1 MHVLNLYYLLS
12 MLIIEEIVLQL
23 RHQGERR
30 HIVSIANDPFP
41 IDQHTHLRGTVA
53 YRRDAGK
60 ALRKQ
65 VPRSSHAEWSPAAD
79 RPDPISLLEEQN
91 HTRLEYLVPLRFERM
106 AASPFTF
113 LRGTAIVMAG
123 DLAATPVSGIRVQMC
138 GDAHL
143 NNFGIFA
150 TPERNQVF
158 DLNDFDETLPGP
170 WEWDVKR
177 LAASIV
183 IAGRNNGFPREI
195 NRQAVLN
202 CIATYRQRMWGY
214 GEMRHLDVWYA
225 RIDYATSLEAVS
237 SSFRW
242 WVNKQR
248 NRAVRRTH
256 VELVP
261 KLTQEVNGQIVI
273 KPDPPLITRLEDD
286 ELATLLSA
294 LVEEYRTTLRE
305 DRHVLLSK
313 YRYVDVAH
321 KVVGVGSVGTRC
333 YVALLLG
340 SDANDPLFLQIK
352 EARASVY
359 ERYLGRSAYAN
370 HGERVVMGQRLMQA
384 SSGIFLGWTRL
395 RSIDYYIRQLRDMKL
410 SVDISTLSEGG
421 FIEYCKFCGWA
432 LARAHARSGDPAMIS
447 GYLGQKDVFDQAI
460 AAFAESYADQT
471 ERDHA
476 ALVAYVKASQ
486 ASVLN

>member
-1 MHVLNLYYLLS
+1 L
-12 MLIIEEIVLQL
+12 
-23 RHQGERR
+23 
-30 HIVSIANDPFP
+30 SIANEPLP
-41 IDQHTHLRGTVA
+41 IDQHSHQKGSVA
-53 YRRDAGK
+53 YRREAGK
-60 ALRKQ
+60 ALRKE
-65 VPRSSHAEWSPAAD
+65 VSRRSHAEWIPAAD

-91 HTRLEYLVPLRFERM
+91 RTRLDYLVPLRFERM
-106 AASPFTF
+106 SASPFTF
-113 LRGTAIVMAG
+113 LRGTAVVMAA
-123 DLAATPVSGIRVQMC
+123 DLAATPVSGIHVQMC

-183 IAGRNNGFPREI
+183 IAGRNNGFSEDV
-195 NRQAVLN
+195 NRQAVLS
-202 CIATYRQRMWGY
+202 CIATYRQRMWEY
-214 GEMRHLDVWYA
+214 GDMRHLEVWYS
-225 RIDYATSLEAVS
+225 RIDYASSLEAVNE
-237 SSFRW
+237 SFRW
-242 WVNKQR
+242 WVDKQR
-248 NRAVRRTH
+248 AKAIRRTH
-256 VELVP
+256 VELLP
-261 KLTQEVNGQIVI
+261 KITQEVNGQVSI
-273 KPDPPLITRLEDD
+273 KPEPPLLTRLKDD
-286 ELATLLSA
+286 ELTRMLSA
-294 LVEEYRTTLRE
+294 MVEEYRTTLRE

-313 YRYVDVAH
+313 YNYVDVVH

-340 SDANDPLFLQIK
+340 NGTNDPLFLQIK

-359 ERYLGRSAYAN
+359 EPYVGHSTFSN
-370 HGERVVMGQRLMQA
+370 HGQRVVLGQRLMQA

-395 RSIDYYIRQLRDMKL
+395 GSIDFYIRQLRDMKL

-421 FIEYCKFCGWA
+421 FNEYAKFCGWA

-447 GYLGQKDVFDQAI
+447 GYMGQKDVFDRAI
-460 AAFAESYADQT
+460 ATFAEIYADQA

-476 ALVAYVKASQ
+476 ALVAHLQTTPQPTLS
-486 ASVLN
+486 

>member
-1 MHVLNLYYLLS
+1 M
-12 MLIIEEIVLQL
+12 
-23 RHQGERR
+23 
-30 HIVSIANDPFP
+30 SIANEPLPVDEH
-41 IDQHTHLRGTVA
+41 IHQRGSVE

-65 VPRSSHAEWSPAAD
+65 VSRRSHANWSPAAN
-79 RPDPISLLEEQN
+79 RPNPISLLEEQN
-91 HTRLEYLVPLRFERM
+91 RTRLDYLVPLRFERM
-106 AASPFTF
+106 SASPFTF
-113 LRGTAIVMAG
+113 LRGTAIVMAA
-123 DLAATPVSGIRVQMC
+123 DLAATPVTGIRVQMC

-183 IAGRNNGFPREI
+183 IAGRNNGFSRDL
-195 NRQAVLN
+195 NRQAVLS
-202 CIATYRQRMWGY
+202 CMATYRQRMWEY
-214 GEMRHLDVWYA
+214 GDMRHLEVWYS
-225 RIDYATSLEAVS
+225 RIDYASSLEAVNE
-237 SSFRW
+237 SFRW
-242 WVNKQR
+242 WVDKQR
-248 NRAVRRTH
+248 ARAVRRTH
-256 VELVP
+256 VELLP
-261 KLTQEVNGQIVI
+261 KLTQEVNGQISI
-273 KPDPPLITRLEDD
+273 KPDPPLLTRLKDD
-286 ELATLLSA
+286 ELTRMLSA

-313 YRYVDVAH
+313 YNYVDVVH

-340 SDANDPLFLQIK
+340 NDANDPLFLQIK

-359 ERYLGRSAYAN
+359 EPYVGRSAFPN

-395 RSIDYYIRQLRDMKL
+395 GSIDFYIRQLRDMKL

-421 FIEYCKFCGWA
+421 FNEYAKFCGWA

-460 AAFAESYADQT
+460 ARFAELYADQA

-476 ALVAYVKASQ
+476 ALVSHLQTTPQ
-486 ASVLN
+486 ATLS

>member
-1 MHVLNLYYLLS
+1 L
-12 MLIIEEIVLQL
+12 
-23 RHQGERR
+23 
-30 HIVSIANDPFP
+30 SIANEPLP
-41 IDQHTHLRGTVA
+41 VDQHNHQRGSVED
-53 YRRDAGK
+53 RRDAGK

-65 VPRSSHAEWSPAAD
+65 VSRRSHAEWSPAAE
-79 RPDPISLLEEQN
+79 RPDSIRLLEDQN
-91 HTRLEYLVPLRFERM
+91 QTRLQHLVPLRFERM
-106 AASPFTF
+106 STSPFTF
-113 LRGTAIVMAG
+113 LRGTAIVMAA
-123 DLAATPVSGIRVQMC
+123 DLVETPVSGIHVQMC

-183 IAGRNNGFPREI
+183 IAGRNNAFPREV
-195 NRQAVLN
+195 NRQAVVS
-202 CIATYRQRMWGY
+202 CIAMYRQRMWEY
-214 GEMRHLDVWYA
+214 GDMRHLEVWYS
-225 RIDYATSLEAVS
+225 RIDYASSLEAVNE
-237 SSFRW
+237 SFRW
-242 WVNKQR
+242 WVNKQHAK
-248 NRAVRRTH
+248 AVRRTH
-256 VELVP
+256 VELLP
-261 KLTQEVNGQIVI
+261 KLTQEVNGQTLI
-273 KPDPPLITRLEDD
+273 KPDPPLLTRLKD
-286 ELATLLSA
+286 EELTRMLSA

-313 YRYVDVAH
+313 YRYIDVVH

-340 SDANDPLFLQIK
+340 NDAYDPLFLQIK

-359 ERYLGRSAYAN
+359 ERYVGRSAFSN

-395 RSIDYYIRQLRDMKL
+395 GSIDFYIRQLRDMKL

-421 FIEYCKFCGWA
+421 FNEYAKFCGWA

-460 AAFAESYADQT
+460 ATFAELYADQV

-476 ALVAYVKASQ
+476 ALVAHLQTRQPATLS
-486 ASVLN
+486 

>member
-1 MHVLNLYYLLS
+1 M
-12 MLIIEEIVLQL
+12 
-23 RHQGERR
+23 
-30 HIVSIANDPFP
+30 SIANEPLP
-41 IDQHTHLRGTVA
+41 IDQHSHQRGTIE
-53 YRRDAGK
+53 YQRDAGK

-65 VPRSSHAEWSPAAD
+65 VPRRSHAEWSPVAD

-91 HTRLEYLVPLRFERM
+91 RTRLDYLVPLRFERM

-113 LRGTAIVMAG
+113 LRGTAVLMAA
-123 DLAATPVSGIRVQMC
+123 DLAATPVSGIQVQMC

-177 LAASIV
+177 LAASII
-183 IAGRNNGFPREI
+183 IAGRNNGFSRDV
-195 NRQAVLN
+195 NRQAVLS
-202 CIATYRQRMWGY
+202 CLATYRQRMWEY
-214 GEMRHLDVWYA
+214 GDMRHLDVWYS
-225 RIDYATSLEAVS
+225 RIDYASSLEAVS
-237 SSFRW
+237 ESFRW
-242 WVNKQR
+242 WINKQSK
-248 NRAVRRTH
+248 RATRRTH
-256 VELVP
+256 VELAP
-261 KLTQEVNGQIVI
+261 KLMQEVNGQILI
-273 KPDPPLITRLEDD
+273 KPDPPLISRLDDD
-286 ELATLLSA
+286 ELTNLLGS

-340 SDANDPLFLQIK
+340 SDSNDPLFLQIK

-359 ERYLGRSAYAN
+359 ERYLGRSVYAN

-421 FIEYCKFCGWA
+421 FNEYAKFCGWA

-460 AAFAESYADQT
+460 ATFAELYADQA

-476 ALVAYVKASQ
+476 ALVAHLQTTKPII
-486 ASVLN
+486 LN

>member
-1 MHVLNLYYLLS
+1 M
-12 MLIIEEIVLQL
+12 
-23 RHQGERR
+23 
-30 HIVSIANDPFP
+30 SIANEPLPVDEH
-41 IDQHTHLRGTVA
+41 IHQRGSVE

-65 VPRSSHAEWSPAAD
+65 VSRRSHAKWSPAAD

-91 HTRLEYLVPLRFERM
+91 RTRLDYLVPLRFERM
-106 AASPFTF
+106 SASPFTF
-113 LRGTAIVMAG
+113 LRGTAIVMAA
-123 DLAATPVSGIRVQMC
+123 DLAATPVTGIRVQMC

-183 IAGRNNGFPREI
+183 IAGRNNGFSRDL
-195 NRQAVLN
+195 NRQAVLS
-202 CIATYRQRMWGY
+202 CMATYRQRMWEY
-214 GEMRHLDVWYA
+214 GDMRHLEVWYS
-225 RIDYATSLEAVS
+225 RIDYASSLEAVNE
-237 SSFRW
+237 SFRW
-242 WVNKQR
+242 WVDKQR
-248 NRAVRRTH
+248 ARAVRRTH
-256 VELVP
+256 IELLP
-261 KLTQEVNGQIVI
+261 KLTEEVNGKVLI
-273 KPDPPLITRLEDD
+273 KPEPPLLTRLKDD
-286 ELATLLSA
+286 ELTRMLSA

-313 YRYVDVAH
+313 YNYVDVVH

-340 SDANDPLFLQIK
+340 NDANDPLFLQIK

-359 ERYLGRSAYAN
+359 EPYIGRSAFSN

-395 RSIDYYIRQLRDMKL
+395 GSIDFYIRQLRDMKL

-421 FIEYCKFCGWA
+421 FNEYAKFCGWA

-460 AAFAESYADQT
+460 ATFAELYADQA

-476 ALVAYVKASQ
+476 ALVSHLQTTPQ
-486 ASVLN
+486 ATLS

>member
-1 MHVLNLYYLLS
+1 MS
-12 MLIIEEIVLQL
+12 
-23 RHQGERR
+23 
-30 HIVSIANDPFP
+30 
-41 IDQHTHLRGTVA
+41 
-53 YRRDAGK
+53 
-60 ALRKQ
+60 
-65 VPRSSHAEWSPAAD
+65 
-79 RPDPISLLEEQN
+79 
-91 HTRLEYLVPLRFERM
+91 
-106 AASPFTF
+106 ASPFTF
-113 LRGTAIVMAG
+113 LRGTAIVMAA

-177 LAASIV
+177 LAASII
-183 IAGRNNGFPREI
+183 IAGRNNGFSRDV
-195 NRQAVLN
+195 NRQAVLS
-202 CIATYRQRMWGY
+202 CLATYRQRMWEY
-214 GEMRHLDVWYA
+214 GDMRHLEVWYS
-225 RIDYATSLEAVS
+225 RIDYASSLEAVS
-237 SSFRW
+237 ESFRW
-242 WVNKQR
+242 WVNKQSK
-248 NRAVRRTH
+248 RATRRTH
-256 VELVP
+256 VELAP
-261 KLTQEVNGQIVI
+261 KLTQEVDGQISI
-273 KPDPPLITRLEDD
+273 KPDPPLISRLDDD
-286 ELATLLSA
+286 ELTNLLGS

-340 SDANDPLFLQIK
+340 SDSNDPLFLQIK

-410 SVDISTLSEGG
+410 SIDISTLSEGG
-421 FIEYCKFCGWA
+421 FNEYAKFCGWA

-447 GYLGQKDVFDQAI
+447 GYLGRRDVFDQAI
-460 AAFAESYADQT
+460 ATFAELYADQA

-476 ALVAYVKASQ
+476 ALVAYLQTTQPATLS
-486 ASVLN
+486 

>member
-1 MHVLNLYYLLS
+1 M
-12 MLIIEEIVLQL
+12 
-23 RHQGERR
+23 
-30 HIVSIANDPFP
+30 SIANDPLP
-41 IDQHTHLRGTVA
+41 VDEYIHVIGTVA
-53 YRRDAGK
+53 SRLAAGK

-65 VPRSSHAEWSPAAD
+65 VPRRSHAEWSPATD
-79 RPDPISLLEEQN
+79 RPDPVSLLEEQN
-91 HTRLEYLVPLRFERM
+91 RSRLEYLVPLRFERM
-106 AASPFTF
+106 SVSPFTF
-113 LRGTAIVMAG
+113 LRGTAIVMAA

-183 IAGRNNGFPREI
+183 VAGRNNAFSRDI
-195 NRQAVLN
+195 NRQAVLS
-202 CIATYRQRMWGY
+202 CMASYRQRMWEY
-214 GEMRHLDVWYA
+214 SQMRHLEVWYS
-225 RIDYATSLEAVS
+225 RIDYATSLESVS

-242 WVNKQR
+242 WINKQSR
-248 NRAVRRTH
+248 RATRRTH
-256 VELVP
+256 VDLVP
-261 KLTQEVNGQIVI
+261 KLTQEVNGQILI
-273 KPDPPLITRLEDD
+273 KPDPPVLTRLKDD
-286 ELATLLSA
+286 ELTRMLSA
-294 LVEEYRTTLRE
+294 LVQEYRTTLRE

-313 YRYVDVAH
+313 YRYVDVVH

-333 YVALLLG
+333 YVTLLLG
-340 SDANDPLFLQIK
+340 SDINDPLFLQIK
-352 EARASVY
+352 EAQASVY
-359 ERYLGRSAYAN
+359 EPYLGRSTFAN
-370 HGERVVMGQRLMQA
+370 HGQRVVMGQRLMQA

-395 RSIDYYIRQLRDMKL
+395 RSIDFYIRQLRDMKL
-410 SVDISTLSEGG
+410 SVDISTLIEGG
-421 FIEYCKFCGWA
+421 FIEYSKFCGWA

-460 AAFAESYADQT
+460 AAFAETYADQT

-476 ALVAYVKASQ
+476 TLVAHIKGAKAP
-486 ASVLN
+486 VLS

>member
-1 MHVLNLYYLLS
+1 M
-12 MLIIEEIVLQL
+12 
-23 RHQGERR
+23 
-30 HIVSIANDPFP
+30 SIGNDPSTVEHQTL
-41 IDQHTHLRGTVA
+41 DQHSHQRGSVA

-65 VPRSSHAEWSPAAD
+65 VPRRSHAEWSPTTD
-79 RPDPISLLEEQN
+79 RPNPISLLEEQN
-91 HTRLEYLVPLRFERM
+91 RTRLEYLVPLRFERM
-106 AASPFTF
+106 SASPFTF
-113 LRGTAIVMAG
+113 LRGTAIVMAA

-177 LAASIV
+177 LAASII
-183 IAGRNNGFPREI
+183 IAGRNNGFSRDV
-195 NRQAVLN
+195 NRQAVLS
-202 CIATYRQRMWGY
+202 CLATYRQRMWEY
-214 GEMRHLDVWYA
+214 GDMRHLEVWYS
-225 RIDYATSLEAVS
+225 RIDYASSLEAVS
-237 SSFRW
+237 ESFRW
-242 WVNKQR
+242 WVNKQSK
-248 NRAVRRTH
+248 RATRRTH
-256 VELVP
+256 VELAP
-261 KLTQEVNGQIVI
+261 KLTQEVDGQISI
-273 KPDPPLITRLEDD
+273 KPDPPLISRLDDD
-286 ELATLLSA
+286 ELTHLLGS

-340 SDANDPLFLQIK
+340 SDSNDPLFLQIK

-410 SVDISTLSEGG
+410 SIDISTLSEGG
-421 FIEYCKFCGWA
+421 FNEYAKFCGWA

-447 GYLGQKDVFDQAI
+447 GYLGRRDVFDQAI
-460 AAFAESYADQT
+460 ATFAELYADQA

-476 ALVAYVKASQ
+476 ALVAYLQTTQPAT
-486 ASVLN
+486 LR

>member
-1 MHVLNLYYLLS
+1 M
-12 MLIIEEIVLQL
+12 
-23 RHQGERR
+23 
-30 HIVSIANDPFP
+30 SIANEPLP
-41 IDQHTHLRGTVA
+41 IDQHSHQRGTIE

-91 HTRLEYLVPLRFERM
+91 RTRLEYLVPLRFERM

-113 LRGTAIVMAG
+113 LRGTAVLMAA

-177 LAASIV
+177 LAASII
-183 IAGRNNGFPREI
+183 IAGRNNGFSREV
-195 NRQAVLN
+195 NRQAVLS
-202 CIATYRQRMWGY
+202 CLATYRQRMWEY
-214 GEMRHLDVWYA
+214 GDMRHLDVWYS
-225 RIDYATSLEAVS
+225 RIDYASSLEAVS
-237 SSFRW
+237 ESFRW
-242 WVNKQR
+242 WINKQSK
-248 NRAVRRTH
+248 RATRRTH
-256 VELVP
+256 VELAP
-261 KLTQEVNGQIVI
+261 KLMQEVNGQILI
-273 KPDPPLITRLEDD
+273 KPDPPLISR
-286 ELATLLSA
+286 
-294 LVEEYRTTLRE
+294 
-305 DRHVLLSK
+305 LLSK

-340 SDANDPLFLQIK
+340 SDSNDPLFLQIK

-359 ERYLGRSAYAN
+359 ERYLGRSVYAN

-421 FIEYCKFCGWA
+421 FNEYAKFCGWA

-460 AAFAESYADQT
+460 ATFAELYADQA

-476 ALVAYVKASQ
+476 ALVAYLQTTQLATLS
-486 ASVLN
+486 

>member
-1 MHVLNLYYLLS
+1 M
-12 MLIIEEIVLQL
+12 
-23 RHQGERR
+23 
-30 HIVSIANDPFP
+30 SIANDPLP
-41 IDQHTHLRGTVA
+41 VDEYIHVIGTVA
-53 YRRDAGK
+53 SRLAAGK

-65 VPRSSHAEWSPAAD
+65 VPRRSHAEWSPATD
-79 RPDPISLLEEQN
+79 RPDPVSLLEEQN
-91 HTRLEYLVPLRFERM
+91 RSRLEYLVPLRFDRM
-106 AASPFTF
+106 SASPFTF
-113 LRGTAIVMAG
+113 LRGTAIVMAA

-183 IAGRNNGFPREI
+183 VAGRNNAFSRDI
-195 NRQAVLN
+195 NRQAVLS
-202 CIATYRQRMWGY
+202 CLASYRQRMWEY
-214 GEMRHLDVWYA
+214 SQMRHLEVWYS
-225 RIDYATSLEAVS
+225 RIDYAASLESVS

-242 WVNKQR
+242 WINKQSR
-248 NRAVRRTH
+248 RATRRTH
-256 VELVP
+256 VELLP
-261 KLTQEVNGQIVI
+261 KLTQEVNGQILI
-273 KPDPPLITRLEDD
+273 KPDPPVLTRLKDD
-286 ELATLLSA
+286 ELTHMLSA
-294 LVEEYRTTLRE
+294 LVQEYRTTLRE

-313 YRYVDVAH
+313 YRYVDVVH

-340 SDANDPLFLQIK
+340 SDINDPLFLQIK

-359 ERYLGRSAYAN
+359 EPYVGRSAFAN
-370 HGERVVMGQRLMQA
+370 HGQRVVMGQRLMQA

-395 RSIDYYIRQLRDMKL
+395 RSIDFYIRQLRDMKL
-410 SVDISTLSEGG
+410 SVDISTLIEGG
-421 FIEYCKFCGWA
+421 FIEYAKFCGWA

-460 AAFAESYADQT
+460 AAFAETYADQT

-476 ALVAYVKASQ
+476 ALVTYIKSAQVPALS
-486 ASVLN
+486 

>member
-1 MHVLNLYYLLS
+1 
-12 MLIIEEIVLQL
+12 
-23 RHQGERR
+23 
-30 HIVSIANDPFP
+30 
-41 IDQHTHLRGTVA
+41 
-53 YRRDAGK
+53 
-60 ALRKQ
+60 
-65 VPRSSHAEWSPAAD
+65 
-79 RPDPISLLEEQN
+79 
-91 HTRLEYLVPLRFERM
+91 VPLRFERTS
-106 AASPFTF
+106 ASPFTF
-113 LRGTAIVMAG
+113 LRGTAIVMAA

-177 LAASIV
+177 LAASII
-183 IAGRNNGFPREI
+183 IAGRNNGFSRDV
-195 NRQAVLN
+195 NRQAVLS
-202 CIATYRQRMWGY
+202 CLATYRQRMWEY
-214 GEMRHLDVWYA
+214 GDMRHLEVWYS
-225 RIDYATSLEAVS
+225 RIDYASSLEAVS
-237 SSFRW
+237 ESFRW
-242 WVNKQR
+242 WVNKQSK
-248 NRAVRRTH
+248 RATRRTH
-256 VELVP
+256 VELAP
-261 KLTQEVNGQIVI
+261 KLTQEVDGQISI
-273 KPDPPLITRLEDD
+273 KPDPPLISRLDDD
-286 ELATLLSA
+286 ELTHLLGS

-340 SDANDPLFLQIK
+340 SDSNDPLFLQIK

-410 SVDISTLSEGG
+410 SIDISTLSEGG
-421 FIEYCKFCGWA
+421 FNEYAKFCGWA

-447 GYLGQKDVFDQAI
+447 GYLGRRDVFDQAI
-460 AAFAESYADQT
+460 ATFAELYADQA

-476 ALVAYVKASQ
+476 ALVAYLQTTQPATLS
-486 ASVLN
+486 

>member
-1 MHVLNLYYLLS
+1 M
-12 MLIIEEIVLQL
+12 
-23 RHQGERR
+23 
-30 HIVSIANDPFP
+30 SIANDPLP
-41 IDQHTHLRGTVA
+41 VDEYIHVIGTVA
-53 YRRDAGK
+53 SRLAAGK

-65 VPRSSHAEWSPAAD
+65 VPRRSHAEWSPATD
-79 RPDPISLLEEQN
+79 RPDPVSLLEEQN
-91 HTRLEYLVPLRFERM
+91 RSRLEYLVPLRFERM
-106 AASPFTF
+106 SVSPFTF
-113 LRGTAIVMAG
+113 LRGTAIVMAA

-183 IAGRNNGFPREI
+183 VAGRNNAFSRDI
-195 NRQAVLN
+195 NRQAVLS
-202 CIATYRQRMWGY
+202 CMASYRQRMWEY
-214 GEMRHLDVWYA
+214 SQMRHLEVWYS
-225 RIDYATSLEAVS
+225 RIDYATSLESVS

-242 WVNKQR
+242 WINKQSR
-248 NRAVRRTH
+248 RATRRTH
-256 VELVP
+256 VELLP
-261 KLTQEVNGQIVI
+261 KLTQEVNGQILI
-273 KPDPPLITRLEDD
+273 KPDPPVLTRLKDD
-286 ELATLLSA
+286 ELTHMLSA
-294 LVEEYRTTLRE
+294 LVQEYRTTLRE

-313 YRYVDVAH
+313 YRYVDVVH

-340 SDANDPLFLQIK
+340 SDINDPLFLQIK

-359 ERYLGRSAYAN
+359 EPYVGRSAFAN
-370 HGERVVMGQRLMQA
+370 HGQRVVMGQRLMQA

-395 RSIDYYIRQLRDMKL
+395 RSIDFYIRQLRDMKL
-410 SVDISTLSEGG
+410 SVDISTLIEGG
-421 FIEYCKFCGWA
+421 FIEYAKFCGWA
-432 LARAHARSGDPAMIS
+432 LARAHARSGDPALIS

-460 AAFAESYADQT
+460 ATFAEKYADQN

-476 ALVAYVKASQ
+476 ALVAYVQANQ
-486 ASVLN
+486 ASISS

>member
-1 MHVLNLYYLLS
+1 MS
-12 MLIIEEIVLQL
+12 
-23 RHQGERR
+23 
-30 HIVSIANDPFP
+30 
-41 IDQHTHLRGTVA
+41 
-53 YRRDAGK
+53 
-60 ALRKQ
+60 
-65 VPRSSHAEWSPAAD
+65 
-79 RPDPISLLEEQN
+79 
-91 HTRLEYLVPLRFERM
+91 
-106 AASPFTF
+106 ASPFTF
-113 LRGTAIVMAG
+113 LRGTAIVMAA

-177 LAASIV
+177 LAASII
-183 IAGRNNGFPREI
+183 IAGRNNGFSRDV
-195 NRQAVLN
+195 NRQAVLS
-202 CIATYRQRMWGY
+202 CLATYRQRMWEY
-214 GEMRHLDVWYA
+214 GDMRHLEVWYS
-225 RIDYATSLEAVS
+225 RIDYASSLEAVS
-237 SSFRW
+237 ESFRW
-242 WVNKQR
+242 WVNKQSK
-248 NRAVRRTH
+248 RATRRTH
-256 VELVP
+256 VELAP
-261 KLTQEVNGQIVI
+261 KLTQEVDGQISI
-273 KPDPPLITRLEDD
+273 KPDPPLISRLDDD
-286 ELATLLSA
+286 ELTHLLGS

-340 SDANDPLFLQIK
+340 SDSNDPLFLQIK

-410 SVDISTLSEGG
+410 SIDISTLSEGG
-421 FIEYCKFCGWA
+421 FNEYAKFCGWA
-432 LARAHARSGDPAMIS
+432 LARAHARSGDPAMMS
-447 GYLGQKDVFDQAI
+447 GDLGQKDVFDQAI
-460 AAFAESYADQT
+460 ATFAELYADQA

-476 ALVAYVKASQ
+476 ALVAYLQTTQPATLS
-486 ASVLN
+486 

>member
-1 MHVLNLYYLLS
+1 M
-12 MLIIEEIVLQL
+12 
-23 RHQGERR
+23 
-30 HIVSIANDPFP
+30 SIANDPLP
-41 IDQHTHLRGTVA
+41 VDEYIHVIGTVA
-53 YRRDAGK
+53 SRLAAGK

-65 VPRSSHAEWSPAAD
+65 VPRRSHAEWSPATD
-79 RPDPISLLEEQN
+79 RPDPVSLLEEQN
-91 HTRLEYLVPLRFERM
+91 RSRLEYLVPLRFERM
-106 AASPFTF
+106 SVSPFTF
-113 LRGTAIVMAG
+113 LRGTAIVMAA

-183 IAGRNNGFPREI
+183 VAGRNNAFPRDI
-195 NRQAVLN
+195 NRQAVLS
-202 CIATYRQRMWGY
+202 CMASYRQRMWEY
-214 GEMRHLDVWYA
+214 SQMRHLEVWYS
-225 RIDYATSLEAVS
+225 RIDYATSLESVS

-242 WVNKQR
+242 WINKQSR
-248 NRAVRRTH
+248 RATRRTH

-261 KLTQEVNGQIVI
+261 KLTQEVNGQILI
-273 KPDPPLITRLEDD
+273 KPDPPVLTRLKDD
-286 ELATLLSA
+286 ELTRMLSA
-294 LVEEYRTTLRE
+294 LVQEYRTTLRE

-313 YRYVDVAH
+313 YRYVDVVH

-340 SDANDPLFLQIK
+340 SDINDPLFLQIK
-352 EARASVY
+352 EAQASVY
-359 ERYLGRSAYAN
+359 EPYLGRSAFAN
-370 HGERVVMGQRLMQA
+370 HGQRVVMGQRLMQA

-395 RSIDYYIRQLRDMKL
+395 RSIDFYIRQLRDMKL
-410 SVDISTLSEGG
+410 SVDISTLIEGG
-421 FIEYCKFCGWA
+421 FIEYSKFCGWA

-447 GYLGQKDVFDQAI
+447 GYLGPKDVFDQAI
-460 AAFAESYADQT
+460 AAFAETYADQT

-476 ALVAYVKASQ
+476 TLVAYIKSAKAP
-486 ASVLN
+486 VLS

>member
-1 MHVLNLYYLLS
+1 M
-12 MLIIEEIVLQL
+12 
-23 RHQGERR
+23 
-30 HIVSIANDPFP
+30 SIANDPLP
-41 IDQHTHLRGTVA
+41 VDEYIHVIGTVA
-53 YRRDAGK
+53 SRLAAGK

-65 VPRSSHAEWSPAAD
+65 VPRRSHAEWSPATD
-79 RPDPISLLEEQN
+79 RPDPVSLLEEQN
-91 HTRLEYLVPLRFERM
+91 RSRLEYLVPLRFERM
-106 AASPFTF
+106 SVSPFTF
-113 LRGTAIVMAG
+113 LRGTAIVMAA

-183 IAGRNNGFPREI
+183 VAGRNNAFSRDI
-195 NRQAVLN
+195 NRQAVLS
-202 CIATYRQRMWGY
+202 CMASYRQRMWEY
-214 GEMRHLDVWYA
+214 SQMRHLEVWYS
-225 RIDYATSLEAVS
+225 RIDYATSLESVS

-242 WVNKQR
+242 WINKQSR
-248 NRAVRRTH
+248 RATRRTH

-261 KLTQEVNGQIVI
+261 KLTQEVNGQILI
-273 KPDPPLITRLEDD
+273 KPDPPVLTRLKDD
-286 ELATLLSA
+286 ELTRMLSA
-294 LVEEYRTTLRE
+294 LVQEYRTTLRE

-313 YRYVDVAH
+313 YRYVDVVH

-340 SDANDPLFLQIK
+340 SDINDPLFLQIK
-352 EARASVY
+352 EAQASVY
-359 ERYLGRSAYAN
+359 EPYLGRSAFAN
-370 HGERVVMGQRLMQA
+370 HGQRVVMGQRLMQA

-395 RSIDYYIRQLRDMKL
+395 RSIDFYIRQLRDMKL
-410 SVDISTLSEGG
+410 SVDISTLIEGG
-421 FIEYCKFCGWA
+421 FIEYSKFCGWA

-460 AAFAESYADQT
+460 AAFAETYADQT

-476 ALVAYVKASQ
+476 TLVAYIKGAKAP
-486 ASVLN
+486 VLS

>member
-1 MHVLNLYYLLS
+1 L
-12 MLIIEEIVLQL
+12 
-23 RHQGERR
+23 
-30 HIVSIANDPFP
+30 SIANDPLP
-41 IDQHTHLRGTVA
+41 VDEYIHVIGTVA
-53 YRRDAGK
+53 SRLAAGK

-65 VPRSSHAEWSPAAD
+65 VPRRSHAEWSPATD
-79 RPDPISLLEEQN
+79 RPDPVSLLEEQN
-91 HTRLEYLVPLRFERM
+91 RSRLEYLVPLRFERM
-106 AASPFTF
+106 SVSPFTF
-113 LRGTAIVMAG
+113 LRGTAVVMAA

-183 IAGRNNGFPREI
+183 VAGRNNAFSRDI
-195 NRQAVLN
+195 NRQAVLS
-202 CIATYRQRMWGY
+202 CMASYRQRMWEY
-214 GEMRHLDVWYA
+214 SQMRHLEVWYS
-225 RIDYATSLEAVS
+225 RIDYATSLESVS

-242 WVNKQR
+242 WINKQSR
-248 NRAVRRTH
+248 RATRRTH

-261 KLTQEVNGQIVI
+261 KLTQEVNGQILI
-273 KPDPPLITRLEDD
+273 KPDPPVLTRLKDD
-286 ELATLLSA
+286 ELTRMLSA
-294 LVEEYRTTLRE
+294 LVQEYRTTLRE

-313 YRYVDVAH
+313 YRYVDVVH

-340 SDANDPLFLQIK
+340 SDINDPLFLQIK
-352 EARASVY
+352 EAQASVY
-359 ERYLGRSAYAN
+359 EPYLGRSAFAN
-370 HGERVVMGQRLMQA
+370 HGQRVVMGQRLMQA

-395 RSIDYYIRQLRDMKL
+395 RSIDFYIRQLRDMKL
-410 SVDISTLSEGG
+410 SVDISTLIEGG
-421 FIEYCKFCGWA
+421 FIEYSKFCGWA

-460 AAFAESYADQT
+460 AAFAETYADQT

-476 ALVAYVKASQ
+476 TLVAYIKGAKAP
-486 ASVLN
+486 VLS